1 MKFMNTAVRVL
12 QLAEQTVATL
22 REGANL
28 KPCQNG
34 LHSATRMHE
43 EGIMS
48 NRFKELKR

>member
-1 MKFMNTAVRVL
+1 MKLMNTAVRVL
-12 QLAEQTVATL
+12 QLADQTVATSQDD
-22 REGANL
+22 ANL
-28 KPCQNG
+28 KTCHNR

>member
-12 QLAEQTVATL
+12 QLVDQTVASL
-22 REGANL
+22 QNDAIL
-28 KPCQNG
+28 KPYHNG

-43 EGIMS
+43 EGILS